1 MPIVA
6 RGPKTCLGCG
16 FCTYYVRCPGGAGN
30 CIGCGACLKGCPAGG
45 RELVTVPGP
54 EPVAPIRVDGRTLS
68 VPAGSSLARALALAD
83 AAGACGTGCAT
94 GGCWSCAVIAD
105 GELVRPCCTGVRAGM
120 EVVTDREAVES
131 LPPRRLVSFFPGH
144 LHASMSVFT
153 HGCNYACGFCHN
165 WEITFSSVG
174 RALTPAEAA
183 VATRRMTGRGG
194 NRRTG
199 ISGGEP
205 TLNRRW
211 LVEYVRRLREDSPE
225 VRIQVDTNGS
235 LLTPDYIGELWEAG
249 MTDVSVD
256 LKGLEPETFGRI
268 TGLRDPGAAA
278 GFHARSWAAVE
289 HILSDYAGRLHV
301 AAAIPYHPAIMPGD
315 EVVAIGRRLGE
326 MRRGL
331 DVNLIV
337 YQPAFRMRHV
347 PEADGAD
354 VAQIAAALGETGVR
368 VWVQSGEDIP
378 PAVEPDE
385 LSLSSEGFS

>member
-1 MPIVA
+1 MPRVA
-6 RGPKTCLGCG
+6 RRPKNCLGCG
-16 FCTYYVRCPGGAGN
+16 FCTYYVRCPAGSGA
-30 CIGCGACLKGCPAGG
+30 CIGCGACIKGCPAGG

-54 EPVAPIRVDGRTLS
+54 QPVVPIRVDGRTHS
-68 VPAGSSLARALALAD
+68 VPAGSSLAEALALAG
-83 AAGACGTGCAT
+83 AADDCGQGCGT
-94 GGCWSCAVIAD
+94 GGCWGCAVIVD
-105 GELVRPCCTGVRAGM
+105 GELARPCSSGVRAGM
-120 EVVTDREAVES
+120 KVVTDRSAVDA

-174 RALTPAEAA
+174 RALTPEEAA
-183 VATRRMTGRGG
+183 LVTRRMTGPGG

-256 LKGLEPETFGRI
+256 LKGLDPATFGRI
-268 TGLRDPGAAA
+268 TGLDDPGTD
-278 GFHARSWAAVE
+278 GSYLGRSWSAVE
-289 HILSDYAGRLHV
+289 HIVADYAGRLHLAV
-301 AAAIPYHPAIMPGD
+301 AIPYHPAVISGE
-315 EVVAIGRRLGE
+315 EVVAIGRRLGA
-326 MRRGL
+326 MRKGL

-347 PEADGAD
+347 PPADPRR
-354 VAQIAAALGETGVR
+354 VAELAAALGETGVR
-368 VWVQSGEDIP
+368 VWVQTGEDIP

-385 LSLSSEGFS
+385 LSLSSEEFS

>member
-1 MPIVA
+1 MPTVA
-6 RGPKTCLGCG
+6 RGPRDCLGCG
-16 FCTYYVRCPGGAGN
+16 FCTYYVRCPGGPGG
-30 CIGCGACLKGCPAGG
+30 CVGCGACLKGCPAGG
-45 RELVTVPGP
+45 RELVAVPGP
-54 EPVAPIRVDGRTLS
+54 EPVVPIRVDGRAHS
-68 VPAGSSLARALALAD
+68 VPVRSSLAGALALAGAAD
-83 AAGACGTGCAT
+83 ACAQGCGT

-120 EVVTDREAVES
+120 EVVTERAAVEA

-153 HGCNYACGFCHN
+153 HGCNYGCGFCHN

-174 RALTPAEAA
+174 RSLTPAEAA
-183 VATRRMTGRGG
+183 LATRRMTGAGG

-211 LVEYVRRLREDSPE
+211 LVEYVRRLREDSPG
-225 VRIQVDTNGS
+225 VRVQVDTNGS

-249 MTDVSVD
+249 MTDISVD
-256 LKGLEPETFGRI
+256 LKGLEPETFRTI
-268 TGLRDPGAAA
+268 TGLDDPGTAESYL
-278 GFHARSWAAVE
+278 GRSWAAVE
-289 HILSDYAGRLHV
+289 HIVADYAGRLHV
-301 AAAIPYHPAIMPGD
+301 AVAIPYHPAVISGE
-315 EVVAIGRRLGE
+315 EVVAVGRRLGA

-347 PEADGAD
+347 PGAD
-354 VAQIAAALGETGVR
+354 PGKVAQLAAALGQTGVR
-368 VWVQSGEDIP
+368 VWVQTGEDIP

-385 LSLSSEGFS
+385 LTFSSEGFS